1 MHRLEQI
8 PKGVVQKQNK
18 GKWQHLKN
26 AYQDKVLCKTAIT
39 LQH

>member
-8 PKGVVQKQNK
+8 PKGVVQNQTK
-18 GKWQHLKN
+18 GKWQYLEN
-26 AYQDKVLCKTAIT
+26 AYQDKVLYKTAIT